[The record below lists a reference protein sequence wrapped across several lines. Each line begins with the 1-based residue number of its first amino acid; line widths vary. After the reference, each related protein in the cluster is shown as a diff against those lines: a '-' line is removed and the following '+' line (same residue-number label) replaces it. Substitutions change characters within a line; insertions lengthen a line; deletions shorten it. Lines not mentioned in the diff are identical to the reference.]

1 MYQSRTSS
9 SGNIH
14 VLSFHA
20 YNPSSRLQAHLFL
33 QRNFFRFSAPLLQ
46 YKELP
51 HPPPPTPSGKRSI
64 CMQLCTCCF
73 VITRLQ
79 LMLQQCWI
87 SSWSKIK
94 CAFISLFLD
103 VFYYH
108 YCASHPPPPPLW
120 YMPAQNPNELFL
132 YRIFTVTIS
141 FIIKMCELFQKSF
154 WSWLHK
160 AFYDYENSLVL
171 IQNNRLLF
179 QNNI

>member
-20 YNPSSRLQAHLFL
+20 YNPLSRLQAHLFL

-51 HPPPPTPSGKRSI
+51 HPPATPSGKRSI

-120 YMPAQNPNELFL
+120 YIPAQNPNELFL

-141 FIIKMCELFQKSF
+141 FVIKMCELFQKSF